1 MAAEARLAGVGHGR
15 GGGRWLVRGQDRRT
29 KKRGAG
35 RRKKTTRV
43 DEATITRRSN
53 DNNVTFDVGTVERI
67 SESINI
73 LSESN
78 IRLSYMSLQTLPASS
93 THHFGSTMFQ
103 RTNPKERKGL
113 NEKIRVESDMFNMKF
128 LLII

>member
-1 MAAEARLAGVGHGR
+1 
-15 GGGRWLVRGQDRRT
+15 
-29 KKRGAG
+29 
-35 RRKKTTRV
+35 
-43 DEATITRRSN
+43 
-53 DNNVTFDVGTVERI
+53 VTFDVGTVERI